1 MARTGRPKQALE
13 LSDSER
19 EQLVRWERRRKSSSQ
34 ALALRSRIVLKCAT
48 GLSNTEV
55 AEAVG
60 VTPSTVGKWRS
71 RFCELRLDGLS
82 DDPRPGRPATITTEQ
97 VEEVLVATLESTPE
111 NATHWTRSSMAKRSG
126 LSKSTIGRI
135 WRTFELKPHRTDTF
149 KLSTDPKF
157 AEKLKDVAGLYVD
170 PPAHAVV
177 LSVDEKS
184 QIQALDRT
192 QPGLPMKPG
201 RAGTMTH
208 DYKRHGTTTLFA
220 ALNILDGTVIG
231 RNMQRHRHQEF
242 IRFLN
247 TIEEQVPVGKVIHA
261 IVDNYATHKHPKVRQ
276 WLARHPRWTFHF
288 TPTSASWLNAVEGFF
303 AKLTRRR
310 LKRGVFRSV
319 VDLQVAI
326 NRFVAET
333 NADPKP
339 FVWTADPKRVLAAV
353 KRGKQT
359 LESVH

>member
-1 MARTGRPKQALE
+1 MRAGIVVNVTLADRRQLEAIVANRSAPQKHVWRANIILATADGCGTGEIMRRSGKSKPVVWRWQARFMTEGIAGLTRDKT
-13 LSDSER
+13 
-19 EQLVRWERRRKSSSQ
+19 RKPGKKPLP
-34 ALALRSRIVLKCAT
+34 A
-48 GLSNTEV
+48 
-55 AEAVG
+55 
-60 VTPSTVGKWRS
+60 STVQHVID
-71 RFCELRLDGLS
+71 LVLA
-82 DDPRPGRPATITTEQ
+82 PPPGET
-97 VEEVLVATLESTPE
+97 
-111 NATHWTRSSMAKRSG
+111 THWTGRMLATAAGVSLRSVQ
-126 LSKSTIGRI
+126 RI
-135 WRTFELKPHRTDTF
+135 LEAHQLAPHHIRTF
-149 KLSTDPKF
+149 KLSNDPKF
-157 AEKLKDVAGLYVD
+157 ADKLKDIVGLYID

-192 QPGLPMKPG
+192 QPGLPIKPG

-231 RNMQRHRHQEF
+231 QNMKRHRHQEF

-247 TIEEQVPVGKVIHA
+247 AVDAKVPRRKSIHA
-261 IVDNYATHKHPKVRQ
+261 IVDNYATHKHPNVQK
-276 WLARHPRWTFHF
+276 WLTRHPRWTLHF

-319 VDLQVAI
+319 PDLKAAI
-326 NRFVAET
+326 DRFVAET
-333 NADPKP
+333 NSNPKP
-339 FVWTADPKRVLAAV
+339 FIWTADPKRVLAAV
-353 KRGKQT
+353 KRGKQA

>member
-1 MARTGRPKQALE
+1 
-13 LSDSER
+13 
-19 EQLVRWERRRKSSSQ
+19 
-34 ALALRSRIVLKCAT
+34 
-48 GLSNTEV
+48 
-55 AEAVG
+55 
-60 VTPSTVGKWRS
+60 
-71 RFCELRLDGLS
+71 
-82 DDPRPGRPATITTEQ
+82 
-97 VEEVLVATLESTPE
+97 
-111 NATHWTRSSMAKRSG
+111 
-126 LSKSTIGRI
+126 
-135 WRTFELKPHRTDTF
+135 
-149 KLSTDPKF
+149 
-157 AEKLKDVAGLYVD
+157 
-170 PPAHAVV
+170 
-177 LSVDEKS
+177 
-184 QIQALDRT
+184 
-192 QPGLPMKPG
+192 MKPG

-231 RNMQRHRHQEF
+231 RNMQHHRHQEF

-303 AKLTRRR
+303 AKLTRQR

-319 VDLQVAI
+319 
-326 NRFVAET
+326 T
-333 NADPKP
+333 TDPKP